1 MKGQAV
7 YDCKA
12 KCEELGKCCHNTKN
26 RCIEKMCQ
34 VEKEECKKMGNFLK
48 CLMVCECLCCY
59 ICTCCCEHEEVTMP
73 CFSELCGKCDKLM
86 GCCKSLKGCLSKDMC
101 DYLNCDKLMTCCCA
115 CKGVGKGKSKSKKS
129 KSKKSKS
136 K

>member
-1 MKGQAV
+1 
-7 YDCKA
+7 
-12 KCEELGKCCHNTKN
+12 
-26 RCIEKMCQ
+26 
-34 VEKEECKKMGNFLK
+34 
-48 CLMVCECLCCY
+48 
-59 ICTCCCEHEEVTMP
+59 
-73 CFSELCGKCDKLM
+73 M

-101 DYLNCDKLMTCCCA
+101 DYLNCDKLMTCCGA